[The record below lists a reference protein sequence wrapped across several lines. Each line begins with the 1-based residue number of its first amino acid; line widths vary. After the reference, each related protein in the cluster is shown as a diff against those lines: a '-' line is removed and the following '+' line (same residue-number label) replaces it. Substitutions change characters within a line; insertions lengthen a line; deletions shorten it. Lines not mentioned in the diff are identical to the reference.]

1 MTQNANAGDTEL
13 HLKDDISDWNIGD
26 EIGIATTRRG
36 DSTRHRITEINGQI
50 LTIDPPL
57 ENEHWGGYRDL
68 PGGYNLEMAAEV
80 VNMERNILVHGP
92 DEDSFGDVN
101 HSQIGNLVD
110 SIYEPSEVEFSL
122 DCSLDPWFSLRV
134 ASTSELSMLTSRMIP
149 FSMFD
154 MFVFRIVAKI
164 MSWDDIA
171 STFI

>member
-36 DSTRHRITEINGQI
+36 DSTRHRITAINGQI

-68 PGGYNLEMAAEV
+68 PGGYSLEMAAEV

-92 DEDSFGDVN
+92 DEDTFGDVG
-101 HSQIGNLVD
+101 HSQLR
-110 SIYEPSEVEFSL
+110 
-122 DCSLDPWFSLRV
+122 DPLWIIHRLR
-134 ASTSELSMLTSRMIP
+134 
-149 FSMFD
+149 
-154 MFVFRIVAKI
+154 
-164 MSWDDIA
+164 
-171 STFI
+171 

>member
-36 DSTRHRITEINGQI
+36 DSTRHRITAINGQI

-68 PGGYNLEMAAEV
+68 PGGYSLEMAAEV

-92 DEDSFGDVN
+92 DEDTFGDVG
-101 HSQIGNLVD
+101 HSQLR
-110 SIYEPSEVEFSL
+110 
-122 DCSLDPWFSLRV
+122 DPRTLIK
-134 ASTSELSMLTSRMIP
+134 STGLLKRSS
-149 FSMFD
+149 
-154 MFVFRIVAKI
+154 
-164 MSWDDIA
+164 
-171 STFI
+171 